1 MEKSRRRSLVM
12 RIASKRENIKK
23 YLKNTSQKVSQPAK
37 DVLKKGVDG
46 NISHSNFLC
55 CSHASMYKFCIT
67 ESMV

>member
-46 NISHSNFLC
+46 NISHSNF
-55 CSHASMYKFCIT
+55 
-67 ESMV
+67 